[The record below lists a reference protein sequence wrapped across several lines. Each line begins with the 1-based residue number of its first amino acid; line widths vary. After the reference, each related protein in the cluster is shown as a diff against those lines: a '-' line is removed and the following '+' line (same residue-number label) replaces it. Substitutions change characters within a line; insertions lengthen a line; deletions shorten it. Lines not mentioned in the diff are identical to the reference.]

1 MSERVVCYRVTSEDA
16 EIQAIEVV
24 LTVCNGFDDLDTA
37 NRVLNYV
44 KERVQER

>member
-1 MSERVVCYRVTSEDA
+1 MSERELCYRVTAEDA

-24 LTVCNGFDDLDTA
+24 MTVCNMLDDVGAA

-44 KERVQER
+44 QERIQER